1 MAGTLLVSN
10 VHFDSAGTTRIDY
23 VDNDGV
29 IRIASNAIKVPTGN
43 TSSRPTSE
51 EGLIRYNNEIGTFE
65 GSNATSWG
73 AIGGSGVL
81 SFKSNVGNASSNTF
95 NIGHNLNTTDV
106 IPAVKE
112 NSTGYYVYPDIK
124 TTSPNHIEIEF
135 VSAPTVNQY
144 RVIVLVS

>member
-10 VHFDSAGTTRIDY
+10 VHFDSAGSNRIDY
-23 VDNDGV
+23 VNNDGV

-73 AIGGSGVL
+73 AIGGGGGGTVFPVLTRSG
-81 SFKSNVGNASSNTF
+81 N
-95 NIGHNLNTTDV
+95 
-106 IPAVKE
+106 
-112 NSTGYYVYPDIK
+112 
-124 TTSPNHIEIEF
+124 
-135 VSAPTVNQY
+135 TVNI
-144 RVIVLVS
+144 IVSNGLLAILTRSGATVSVAVN